1 MASLIP
7 KRFQRLR
14 RLPQAN
20 TLNPGKRTMKQV
32 ILILTASFVPC
43 LPFALAADRPASP
56 ELGMAATAL
65 QPVLNRLDPKPTME
79 YPDHTASL
87 VVTYLPQTY
96 TIHGRSK
103 TGDISVNI
111 RDQVGPSSTGFVLR
125 VHLQSKGEVNQA
137 STPQTIQE
145 PYWTTFLD
153 VTPIEQTDK
162 QIYWSLSYS
171 SRTSTELLAQIR
183 TALKQLEGNLSE

>member
-1 MASLIP
+1 
-7 KRFQRLR
+7 
-14 RLPQAN
+14 
-20 TLNPGKRTMKQV
+20 MKKV
-32 ILILTASFVPC
+32 FLILAAGFVPC
-43 LPFALAADRPASP
+43 LPLALAADGPTSP

-65 QPVLNRLDPKPTME
+65 QPVLDRLDPKPTME

-96 TIHGRSK
+96 KIHGRSK
-103 TGDISVNI
+103 TGEVSVDV

-137 STPQTIQE
+137 STPQTILE
-145 PYWTTFLD
+145 TYWITFLD

-171 SRTSTELLAQIR
+171 SRTSTDLLAQIR
-183 TALKQLEGNLSE
+183 TALQQLDNKK